1 MPLAAPGTFADLSF
15 FVLGDHALELK
26 KQDVR
31 RRLGSR
37 RLQEND
43 LDAVASKLI
52 KHQDLIRIPATEAV
66 GAVHEHDFN
75 LSLGSQ
81 IAKTFQTGPDQRG
94 PAPPVV
100 LEEVA
105 IRNHILM
112 GGGVHAQGA
121 GLAGDRVFLFLPV
134 RGYPRVDRGGFY
146 RACLPPPP
154 TPRPPTR
161 ASKGGGGWGIRSH
174 RAWAKAP

>member
-26 KQDVR
+26 KQDVL

-75 LSLGSQ
+75 LSLGRPN
-81 IAKTFQTGPDQRG
+81 AKTFPTRPDQRG
-94 PAPPVV
+94 P
-100 LEEVA
+100 
-105 IRNHILM
+105 
-112 GGGVHAQGA
+112 
-121 GLAGDRVFLFLPV
+121 
-134 RGYPRVDRGGFY
+134 
-146 RACLPPPP
+146 PPPLVL
-154 TPRPPTR
+154 
-161 ASKGGGGWGIRSH
+161 GEGGIR
-174 RAWAKAP
+174 KQQLLG

>member
-26 KQDVR
+26 KQDVL

-75 LSLGSQ
+75 LPRDRLKSCSC
-81 IAKTFQTGPDQRG
+81 T
-94 PAPPVV
+94 APTAS
-100 LEEVA
+100 VA
-105 IRNHILM
+105 GMR
-112 GGGVHAQGA
+112 
-121 GLAGDRVFLFLPV
+121 
-134 RGYPRVDRGGFY
+134 
-146 RACLPPPP
+146 
-154 TPRPPTR
+154 
-161 ASKGGGGWGIRSH
+161 IRSWCLMSLLATASRSFSCRRLEPRRRRTSCFFNS
-174 RAWAKAP
+174 RA